1 MRLNPPKNST
11 WRLALLLGA
20 AGVTAQFVS
29 IPVLSPI
36 SFWLVLLGWLLLLLG
51 AWLPGL

>member
-1 MRLNPPKNST
+1 MRLNPPKKNT
-11 WRLALLLGA
+11 WWLALLLGA
-20 AGVTAQFVS
+20 AGVVAQSVS
-29 IPVLSPI
+29 IPVLSSI